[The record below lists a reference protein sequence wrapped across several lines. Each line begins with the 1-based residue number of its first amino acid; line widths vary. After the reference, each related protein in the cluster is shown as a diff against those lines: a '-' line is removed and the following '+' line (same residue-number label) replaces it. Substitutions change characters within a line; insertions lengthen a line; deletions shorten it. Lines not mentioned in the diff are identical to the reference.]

1 MSESMDV
8 KIVTAYPGAVS
19 NTKVPLFRVPAYGG
33 GVTVLDCAVTTR
45 AAGTSTF
52 NLVIL
57 GTGSTATATASGTI
71 ASPTGGTG
79 LVLADKTVTV
89 FTVSTPYVAAGSW
102 IGFEELNVG
111 SITPSISLSYTMGK

>member
-1 MSESMDV
+1 MSESLDV

-33 GVTVLDCAVTTR
+33 GVTVLDCAVVVR

-57 GTGSTATATASGTI
+57 GTGSTATAAASGTI

-79 LVLADKTVTV
+79 LVLADKTVTP

-102 IGFEELNVG
+102 VGFEETNVG
-111 SITPSISLSYTMGK
+111 SITPAISLSFTMGK